1 MGKLRDVL
9 LKPQSN
15 IDLEVIKHTAG
26 IVFSWRVGGVHG
38 CELVM
43 AANFVSCV
51 INLDI

>member
-1 MGKLRDVL
+1 MLET
-9 LKPQSN
+9 QSD

-26 IVFSWRVGGVHG
+26 IVSRRVGGVHG

-43 AANFVSCV
+43 AASFVSCV